1 MDGGIAEAALI
12 GAAIGGGT
20 SAMRGQDPLKGAMMG
35 GLMGGVGG
43 GISGLMGSGAAAGAA
58 DTALTMPGA
67 TISTTAA
74 PEMVTAGESSFMP
87 FTQSAQSPLASN
99 PMYQDMGVPSSIPT
113 YTPPAPT
120 PVTDSLASD
129 YSPVANG
136 RDLGAPGTSSNVSLA
151 SKGPWDTAKNWWGGL
166 TPGQK
171 LMTGGGLGLGAM
183 MMSDSRRYGVPGQKP
198 YTGPLSQFSYSPSY
212 YRPSLAYAE
221 GGITDLGG
229 YSDGGRLLRGPGDGV
244 SDSIPATIEGKQP
257 ARLADGEFVVP
268 ARVVSEL
275 GNGSTDAGAKK
286 LYDMMHRV
294 QKARKKTIG
303 KKSLAIDS
311 KADNFLPA

>member
-43 GISGLMGSGAAAGAA
+43 GISGLMGSGAGAAAAPVVTEGVASPALTAAGLTTPTAA
-58 DTALTMPGA
+58 SAGGDLLGTGISGLGAPTAQTPFLTQGMQNIGQDIGA
-67 TISTTAA
+67 NALAVGPSGLTPTAA
-74 PEMVTAGESSFMP
+74 PAAAIGATPSVPTATTP
-87 FTQSAQSPLASN
+87 SAGFL
-99 PMYQDMGVPSSIPT
+99 
-113 YTPPAPT
+113 
-120 PVTDSLASD
+120 
-129 YSPVANG
+129 
-136 RDLGAPGTSSNVSLA
+136 
-151 SKGPWDTAKNWWGGL
+151 DTAKDWWGGL